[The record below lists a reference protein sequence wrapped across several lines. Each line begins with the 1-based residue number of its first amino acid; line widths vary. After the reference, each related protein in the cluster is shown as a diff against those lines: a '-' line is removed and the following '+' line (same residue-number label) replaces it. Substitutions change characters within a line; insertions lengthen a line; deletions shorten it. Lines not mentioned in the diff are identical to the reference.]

1 MAEASDTVTLALD
14 AGVATITL
22 NRPEQL
28 NALTPDMLLEIPRA
42 LNRAVDAGARA
53 ILITGAGRAFC
64 AGAALGGG
72 ATPGVTD
79 LGETIA
85 TYYNPLAEAL
95 SASPV
100 PLVSAVNGP
109 AAGAGASIALAAD
122 VIVAAESAYLL
133 LAFANIGLVP
143 DAGATWLVAKSAGRV
158 KAMEMALLGERMSA
172 EEAHRYGL
180 VTRVAADAELMTVAT
195 ALARKLAEMP
205 TQALGLIRRQI
216 RDALDLSFQD
226 ALALEGENQRRAGF
240 TDDYVEAVEAFK
252 AKRRP
257 VFKGH

>member
-1 MAEASDTVTLALD
+1 MAQASDTVRLALD

-28 NALTPDMLLEIPRA
+28 NALTPEMLLEIPQA
-42 LNRAVDAGARA
+42 LNRAVDAGARS

-64 AGAALGGG
+64 SGAAMGAG

-79 LGETIA
+79 LGESISA
-85 TYYNPLAEAL
+85 YYNPLAEAL
-95 SASPV
+95 NAAPV
-100 PLVSAVNGP
+100 PLVSAINGP
-109 AAGAGASIALAAD
+109 AAGAGASIALAGD
-122 VIVAAESAYLL
+122 VIVAAESSYLL

-143 DAGATWLVAKSAGRV
+143 DAGATWLVAKAAGRV
-158 KAMEMALLGERMSA
+158 RAMEMALLGERMSA
-172 EEAHRYGL
+172 EEAHRCGL
-180 VTRVAADAELMTVAT
+180 VTRVVADAEMLAVAT

-205 TQALGLIRRQI
+205 TLALGLIRRQI
-216 RDALDLSFQD
+216 RGALDLSFQD
-226 ALALEGENQRRAGF
+226 ALTLERDNQRCAGF
-240 TDDYVEAVEAFK
+240 TEDYVEAVEAFK